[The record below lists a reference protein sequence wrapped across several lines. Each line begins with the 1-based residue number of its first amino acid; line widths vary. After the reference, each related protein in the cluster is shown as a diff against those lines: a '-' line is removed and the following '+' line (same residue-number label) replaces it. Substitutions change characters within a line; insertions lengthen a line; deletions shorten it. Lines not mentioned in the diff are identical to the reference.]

1 MSAWSG
7 RSTAGDVAGSLRGR
21 ASDYA
26 AMMREPWHQLRI
38 ELVWRTLEPF
48 IPPRSKLLDVGCGD
62 GSLALRAA
70 GAGHSITIADIDP
83 DMVAVA
89 TDALR
94 GVASAGSWEPLM
106 LHEPAEAALGE
117 HAEFYDVVTAHNVLE
132 YVADRTSFARALA
145 GRSRPGGIV
154 SLVVANPVAVPLT
167 TAVRTQDPRAL
178 LSDLRGE
185 GLRLGMPGKQVA
197 APPVDT
203 TAVVDEIVA
212 AGFTPVGFYG
222 IRVFNEVM
230 TDEHR
235 KHGPGWLTDMVE
247 AELLAAER
255 EEYRAI
261 ARHHHLVLRREN

>member
-145 GRSRPGGIV
+145 GRSTRRDRVAGGGQPGCGA
-154 SLVVANPVAVPLT
+154 S
-167 TAVRTQDPRAL
+167 DDSRAH
-178 LSDLRGE
+178 
-185 GLRLGMPGKQVA
+185 PGSSC
-197 APPVDT
+197 
-203 TAVVDEIVA
+203 
-212 AGFTPVGFYG
+212 
-222 IRVFNEVM
+222 
-230 TDEHR
+230 
-235 KHGPGWLTDMVE
+235 
-247 AELLAAER
+247 
-255 EEYRAI
+255 I
-261 ARHHHLVLRREN
+261 AQ